1 MKEIQVIKDLTPNDF
16 NIKWRMT
23 NLCNIHCSYCIRYKH
38 RVDITDACVK
48 NDEDKLCEVA
58 KDISN
63 LLDNTRFNNIRLNL
77 IGGEVTIF
85 DLKRILSNITTNKV
99 KVISITSNF
108 MRDVQYFLDLAD
120 YCHSRN
126 IELSIRFSCH
136 YEFITLDKYF
146 EKIQQLKG
154 KIDYLTCEIVSSSDN
169 QELCK
174 DFISRCEKVEVN
186 YLLDADIRQ
195 KQAEA
200 RKRGLLTN
208 SKNYDKRKPRYKIT
222 FTDGTEEI
230 FETRNQFLTS
240 KEIKGT
246 KDLKFI
252 HTHGMYCTNSYN
264 YIYIE
269 IDKVN
274 GRRSLDSGCHELI
287 PIKEFKLLE
296 KPARCIGDYCTIC
309 GHMDLFK
316 EL

>member
-1 MKEIQVIKDLTPNDF
+1 VKEIFAIKDLTPNDF

-38 RVDITDACVK
+38 RVDINDTRVK
-48 NDEDKLCEVA
+48 ENEDKLCEVA
-58 KDISN
+58 RDISK
-63 LLDNTRFNNIRLNL
+63 LLEKTKFNNIRLNL

-85 DLKRILSNITTNKV
+85 DLKRILANITTDKV

-108 MRDVQYFLDLAD
+108 MRNTQYYLELAD

-126 IELSIRFSCH
+126 IELSIRLSCH

-146 EKIQQLKG
+146 EKITQLKG
-154 KIDYLTCEIVSSSDN
+154 KIDYLTCEIVSSSNN
-169 QELCK
+169 QDLCK
-174 DFISRCEKVEVN
+174 DFISRCEKIKVN

-195 KQAEA
+195 KQVEA
-200 RKRGLLTN
+200 RKKGLLTN
-208 SKNYDKRKPRYKIT
+208 SKTYDKRNPRYKIS

-252 HTHGMYCTNSYN
+252 QTGGMYCTNSYN
-264 YIYIE
+264 YIYIDF
-269 IDKVN
+269 DKVN
-274 GRRSLDSGCHELI
+274 GRSSPNSDCHELI
-287 PIKEFKLLE
+287 PINDFKLLE
-296 KPARCIGDYCTIC
+296 SPAICRKDYCTIC
-309 GHMDLFK
+309 GHMDLFR